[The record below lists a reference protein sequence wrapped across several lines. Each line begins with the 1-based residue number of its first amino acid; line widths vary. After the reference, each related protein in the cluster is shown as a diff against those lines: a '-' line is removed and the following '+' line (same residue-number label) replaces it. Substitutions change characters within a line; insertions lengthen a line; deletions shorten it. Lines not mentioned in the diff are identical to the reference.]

1 MIEWI
6 IVPPRMALRFSIGAV
21 VPIEWPSNECSTLL
35 SSGPRTIP
43 IHQLFY
49 TIVVEIS
56 RHARQ
61 ALRIA
66 LPNSLCPVFHWFNLF
81 ISAATSSV
89 NERQRDRGF
98 QFLCDFAGGRK
109 KMKWRKI
116 DCVEN
121 FWQVY
126 IDVIDMV
133 FGVLEER
140 KIIFGLGFVEW
151 NQFLCFSIYYYPRKE
166 TDLLILILNSRY
178 IYIRIWIIVRGID
191 ICIFS
196 YRINL
201 GVFTYFAIINRKVIK
216 IEKEKFFDL
225 TSLKIPSLWWK
236 LVSSFPISA
245 GYR

>member
-133 FGVLEER
+133 FGGKREKDNIWFRICWMESISMFFNILLSQKR
-140 KIIFGLGFVEW
+140 NWFINFNFKL
-151 NQFLCFSIYYYPRKE
+151 SIYLYQN
-166 TDLLILILNSRY
+166 LNN
-178 IYIRIWIIVRGID
+178 
-191 ICIFS
+191 C
-196 YRINL
+196 
-201 GVFTYFAIINRKVIK
+201 
-216 IEKEKFFDL
+216 
-225 TSLKIPSLWWK
+225 
-236 LVSSFPISA
+236 
-245 GYR
+245 

>member
-1 MIEWI
+1 MLIGLFRGSIPRIFSKYKFYNPTIFKFVSKKPISRKNRISLQLANNFHKRWTDCSYRRYKRGPYPKFISLFSLVPMIEWI
-6 IVPPRMALRFSIGAV
+6 IVPPRMALRFSIGTV

-133 FGVLEER
+133 FGGKREKDNIWFR
-140 KIIFGLGFVEW
+140 ICWMG
-151 NQFLCFSIYYYPRKE
+151 SISMFFNI
-166 TDLLILILNSRY
+166 LLSQKRNSVY
-178 IYIRIWIIVRGID
+178 
-191 ICIFS
+191 
-196 YRINL
+196 
-201 GVFTYFAIINRKVIK
+201 
-216 IEKEKFFDL
+216 
-225 TSLKIPSLWWK
+225 
-236 LVSSFPISA
+236 
-245 GYR
+245 